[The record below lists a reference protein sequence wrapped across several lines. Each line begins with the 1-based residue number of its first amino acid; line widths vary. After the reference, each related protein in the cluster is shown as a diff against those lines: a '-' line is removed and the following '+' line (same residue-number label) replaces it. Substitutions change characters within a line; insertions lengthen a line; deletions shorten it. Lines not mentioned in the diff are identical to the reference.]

1 MSYITPPRKRFA
13 TKNDLGKEIIKTAYA
28 APIYFSVFRTSASEL
43 GVSVGSH
50 MLYSDDADQENIAV
64 KTVILHE
71 DYDSWTITNDI
82 CLLELASEATFGAHV
97 GAIALPAAGAEYDS
111 GTMCTV
117 TGWGATSEGG
127 DLADVLQKV
136 SYRGLD
142 RVCGGGGGGRGL
154 YSKISTGGG

>member
-1 MSYITPPRKRFA
+1 MLSF
-13 TKNDLGKEIIKTAYA
+13 
-28 APIYFSVFRTSASEL
+28 FRTSASEL

-136 SYRGLD
+136 SDRGWG
-142 RVCGGGGGGRGL
+142 RGGGEMGGGRGGIIASFL
-154 YSKISTGGG
+154 KEILTRGVQEKFVNDIVAAYLTTVS